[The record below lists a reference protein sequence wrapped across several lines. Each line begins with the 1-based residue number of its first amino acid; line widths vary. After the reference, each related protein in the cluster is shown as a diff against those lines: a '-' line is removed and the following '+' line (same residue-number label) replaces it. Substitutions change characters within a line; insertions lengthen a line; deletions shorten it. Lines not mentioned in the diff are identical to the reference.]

1 MVDAL
6 ATKSC
11 MNMQAFYFQLMSYPK
26 EMKFIIP
33 SNANNMG
40 CDSVAMVTTNLA
52 WKFVTRICPWDLCV
66 SYALSTKLPPGKH
79 PWALTAAKP
88 TNYVARRWNSDVHMS
103 RFGNC
108 WQSCVA
114 GHTNKL
120 TKRWNSDVHM
130 DRFGNCW
137 QSCVAGQC
145 SGESSFLQDK
155 KTWCMWWVCRMSW
168 CLNCI
173 RVIAAMCVCVNSV
186 TIPLNRPTSFQS
198 PHNTITQIF
207 GMVDG
212 CTEDPIKPQNC
223 QNCGMSTS
231 MEWVLG

>member
-1 MVDAL
+1 M
-6 ATKSC
+6 
-11 MNMQAFYFQLMSYPK
+11 
-26 EMKFIIP
+26 
-33 SNANNMG
+33 
-40 CDSVAMVTTNLA
+40 
-52 WKFVTRICPWDLCV
+52 FVLGTCV
-66 SYALSTKLPPGKH
+66 VCYALSTKLPPGKH

-114 GHTNKL
+114 G
-120 TKRWNSDVHM
+120 
-130 DRFGNCW
+130 
-137 QSCVAGQC
+137 QC

-155 KTWCMWWVCRMSW
+155 KTWCMWWVCQMSW

-207 GMVDG
+207 GMEDG

-231 MEWVLG
+231 MEWVLGLMQYGDFVINSQLCNLLLSLCSTCCSQCLCHVFCV